1 VEIFSPARARI
12 SRPIRFA
19 AALCELLGPRI
30 TGPRTSLKML
40 GGTFIAFVTER
51 MTQNWGSQQVGF
63 PKNSW
68 RGHELDRERFQ
79 A

>member
-1 VEIFSPARARI
+1 
-12 SRPIRFA
+12 
-19 AALCELLGPRI
+19 
-30 TGPRTSLKML
+30 ML

>member
-1 VEIFSPARARI
+1 
-12 SRPIRFA
+12 
-19 AALCELLGPRI
+19 
-30 TGPRTSLKML
+30 ML

-63 PKNSW
+63 PKNFW